1 MNRTLRLTSSIT
13 FLALLISCN
22 NGKDSPVQSPDT
34 ESETENGNAVI
45 SLSKEQFDHGGMELG
60 GITSFRYEETVNAN
74 GTIDVPPQ
82 NRTKI
87 GTFLGGYV
95 KTSNLLP
102 GDKVNKG
109 QAIVTLE
116 NIEYLKL
123 QQNFLEAR
131 EKLAYLKS
139 VYEAQVTLAEEK
151 ISSQRSHLQA
161 RSEYLSM
168 QANYESLTKQLK
180 LLHLA
185 PESISPETMEP
196 SITLPAP
203 FDGYITQ
210 MNVVPGMF
218 VNPSDVICEIIN
230 PDHMHLELKVFEKD
244 LLKLKPG
251 QTVEFRIPG
260 ASSTT
265 YTAEIILIGRIV
277 EGTDRTI
284 SVHAHIIND
293 KLVSLTTGMYVE
305 ARIKT
310 AERMLSGLPVDAL
323 LSEEGGTY
331 VMQKITGP
339 DDKLSFEKIPVEVG
353 LQTEQW
359 FEVINSDSFTA
370 GNKDILVK
378 GGFNLAGM

>member
-1 MNRTLRLTSSIT
+1 MKRILHLTGI
-13 FLALLISCN
+13 FALLVLLISCN
-22 NGKDSPVQSPDT
+22 NRKDSPGQSTDT
-34 ESETENGNAVI
+34 ESETKNGNSVI
-45 SLSKEQFDHGGMELG
+45 SLSKEQFEHGGMELG
-60 GITSFRYEETVNAN
+60 GITSFRYEVTVNAN
-74 GTIDVPPQ
+74 GTVDVPPQ

-102 GDKVNKG
+102 GDKVKKG

-123 QQNFLEAR
+123 QQNFLEAK

-139 VYEAQVTLAEEK
+139 VYEAQVTLSEEK

-168 QANYESLTKQLK
+168 QANYESLIKQLK
-180 LLHLA
+180 LLHIS
-185 PESISPETMEP
+185 PESIRPETMES

-244 LLKLKPG
+244 VLKLKPG
-251 QTVEFRIPG
+251 QVVEFRIPG
-260 ASSTT
+260 ASSIT
-265 YTAEIILIGRIV
+265 YMAEIILIGRIV

-284 SVHAHIIND
+284 SVHAHINND

-305 ARIKT
+305 ASIKT
-310 AERMLSGLPVDAL
+310 DERMLSGLPVDAL
-323 LSEEGGTY
+323 VSEEGGTY
-331 VMQKITGP
+331 IMQKINGAE
-339 DDKLSFEKIPVEVG
+339 DILSFEKVPVEVG

-359 FEVINSDSFTA
+359 FEVMNSDSFTV

-378 GGFNLAGM
+378 GGFNLVGM